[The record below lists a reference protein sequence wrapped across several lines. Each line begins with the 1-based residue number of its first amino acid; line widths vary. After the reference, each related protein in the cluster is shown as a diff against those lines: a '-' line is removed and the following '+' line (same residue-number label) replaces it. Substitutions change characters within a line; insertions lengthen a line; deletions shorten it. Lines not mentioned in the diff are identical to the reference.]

1 MSKGRKIILH
11 IGFPKTGTTTIQNA
25 LYANREFLLAEEG
38 ILYPSLEPNMTTP
51 LRTIFRDSS
60 PQSFAN
66 RMAGITTEEETMR
79 RKKYRDLLEAEIS
92 SREWDVL
99 LLSAEGV
106 CNMPEPEIAKLRE
119 WGEKYSSDWTILA
132 CVRHPLTYT
141 RSVIPQVM
149 RNGDTLR
156 ELYETPPLPNFRG
169 RISKVISVFGQ
180 ENVCVFDFETA
191 TNNDDGIVGAF
202 AQEAGVTASSR
213 KFLDSQAVRKNE
225 SLSLEAVRILD
236 SLNRKRPLFIGNV
249 RAPRRSGRE
258 LYYISHIKGRKFDLP
273 DSVKESVL
281 SRSREDVLW
290 LNETFGL
297 DLYRDVTDFV
307 PREERQADP
316 VDELSDQAIDGIAEI
331 IGDLVA
337 ENLFR
342 RFLEQG
348 KDALK
353 RGDHERAAKM
363 FRKAVRLEPDAPQP
377 KRLLKKATAE
387 QRMDAEEPGS
397 REKADKRS
405 NRASFLSRWRR

>member
-1 MSKGRKIILH
+1 MSNGRKIILH
-11 IGFPKTGTTTIQNA
+11 IGLPKTGTTTIQNA
-25 LYANREFLLAEEG
+25 LYANREFLLKQEG

-66 RMAGITTEEETMR
+66 RMAGLTAEEEAIR

-106 CNMPEPEIAKLRE
+106 CNMPEPEIAKLRG
-119 WGEKYSSDWTILA
+119 WGEKYSSDWTVLA

-169 RISKVISVFGQ
+169 RISKVLSIFGQ
-180 ENVCVFDFETA
+180 ENVRVFDFETA
-191 TNNDDGIVGAF
+191 TESEDGIVGTF
-202 AQEAGVTASSR
+202 AREAGLTAQSS
-213 KFLDSQAVRKNE
+213 KFLASRAVRKNE

-236 SLNRKRPLFIGNV
+236 SLNRQRPLFIGNV

-258 LYYISHIKGRKFDLP
+258 LYYIGRIKGRKFDLP
-273 DSVKESVL
+273 DSVKESVR
-281 SRSREDVLW
+281 SRSREDVIW
-290 LNETFGL
+290 LNERFGL

-316 VDELSDQAIDGIAEI
+316 VEELSDSAIDDIAEI
-331 IGDLVA
+331 IGDLVTA
-337 ENLFR
+337 SEFR
-342 RFLEQG
+342 HILDQG
-348 KDALK
+348 RAALN
-353 RGDHERAAKM
+353 RGDLEHAAQTL
-363 FRKAVRLEPDAPQP
+363 REAARLEPDAPQP

-387 QRMDAEEPGS
+387 QSRRFVDA
-397 REKADKRS
+397 RRS
-405 NRASFLSRWRR
+405 DSNNN